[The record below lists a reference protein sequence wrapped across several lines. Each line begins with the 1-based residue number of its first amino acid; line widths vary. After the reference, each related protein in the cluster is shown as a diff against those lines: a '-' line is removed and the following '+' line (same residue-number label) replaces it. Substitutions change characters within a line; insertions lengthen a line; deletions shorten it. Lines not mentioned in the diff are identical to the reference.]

1 MDQGIRDVFSGQIS
15 ENAGII
21 HKVVAIYADTRE
33 DQEDLY
39 QEILFQSWKSYAS
52 FRHDSKFSTWLYRVS
67 LNTALVFRRKD
78 ARHSHSHLDES
89 VAPHADDSHESC
101 DDRHALIAAIR
112 TLPKVERMIITLH
125 LDGYTYKEIGEMTGI
140 SKDNAGIKIHRIKKK
155 LSETLKQITS

>member
-1 MDQGIRDVFSGQIS
+1 MDQISRKAFSESIN

-21 HKVVAIYADTRE
+21 HKVVMLYADTRE

-39 QEILFQSWKSYAS
+39 QEILYQGWKSYAS
-52 FRHDSKFSTWLYRVS
+52 FRHDSKFTTWLYRVS

-78 ARHSHSHLDES
+78 ARHSYSQLDES
-89 VAPHADDSHESC
+89 VTQQTDNSHDAS

-112 TLPKVERMIITLH
+112 TLPKVERMIITLR
-125 LDGYTYKEIGEMTGI
+125 LEGYTYKEIGEMTGI
-140 SKDNAGIKIHRIKKK
+140 SKDNAGIKIHRIKNK